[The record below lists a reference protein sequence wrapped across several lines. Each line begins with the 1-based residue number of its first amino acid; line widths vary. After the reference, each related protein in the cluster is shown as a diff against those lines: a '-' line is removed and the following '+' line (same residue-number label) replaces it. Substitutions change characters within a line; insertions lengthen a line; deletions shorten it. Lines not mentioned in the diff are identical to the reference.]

1 VYSPQLR
8 KLANRQEEEQRK
20 CLETARNEITARLRR
35 VSSDLSED
43 EFQALVEKVLRNRV
57 RNPQF

>member
-1 VYSPQLR
+1 VHSPQLR
-8 KLANRQEEEQRK
+8 KLADRQEEEERER
-20 CLETARNEITARLRR
+20 LEKARNEITARLRR

-43 EFQALVEKVLRNRV
+43 EFQALVEKVLRNHV